1 MNSIEE
7 ELRKENII
15 AMKIS
20 LAEIK
25 QKSLE
30 ISQSN
35 FQIEGFYKKL
45 ASKTIKIIEKLEENK
60 PL

>member
-1 MNSIEE
+1 
-7 ELRKENII
+7 
-15 AMKIS
+15 MKIS